1 MKITRADLNAAGE
14 AGIVTSEAA
23 DRLWSFLAERH
34 QHAPGFRGAH
44 VLYYLGGLVAIGAM
58 TLFMTLGWERLGG
71 AGLLF
76 ISIAYAVLGLAATH
90 YFLYRKQLEI
100 PAGITATFV
109 LALTPL
115 AVYGLQEVLGWRA
128 PHEWSYRDYH
138 RYIDWNWLFMEYATL
153 AAGAVMLWRYRLPFL
168 AMPVAVTLWYM
179 SMDLVPFL
187 AGGDEYI
194 YWDWG
199 LRKVVSLCFGIA
211 TTGLAFWV
219 DLRSGRRKDYAFW
232 LYLFGVMTFWGGL
245 SAMDSNNELGKFI
258 YCLINLAMIAIGTL
272 LVRRVFAVF
281 GALGVA
287 GYLGHLSYTV
297 FRDSLL
303 FPVALSAIGFGI
315 VYAGVVWGRH
325 EATVGSALRARLP
338 EPMCK
343 LLEAAQAG

>member
-1 MKITRADLNAAGE
+1 MKMTRADLTAASE
-14 AGIVTSEAA
+14 AGIVEPAA
-23 DRLWSFLAERH
+23 AERLWAFLEERNTS
-34 QHAPGFRGAH
+34 APGFRGTH
-44 VLYYLGGLVAIGAM
+44 VLYYLGGLIAISAM

-71 AGLLF
+71 MGLLG
-76 ISIAYAVLGLAATH
+76 ISIAYAVLGLIATH
-90 YFLYRKQLEI
+90 YLLYRKQLEI

-115 AVYGLQEVLGWRA
+115 AIYGLQEMLGWRP

-138 RYIDWNWLFMEYATL
+138 RYIDWNWLMMEHATL

-168 AMPVAVTLWYM
+168 VMPVAVTLWYM
-179 SMDLVPFL
+179 SMDFVPFL
-187 AGGDEYI
+187 TGSAD
-194 YWDWG
+194 YWDWE
-199 LRKVVSLCFGIA
+199 LRKTVSLCFGIA
-211 TTGLAFWV
+211 TMALAFWV
-219 DLRSGRRKDYAFW
+219 DLRSGRRRDHAFW

-245 SAMDSNNELGKFI
+245 SAMDSNSELGKFI

-315 VYAGVVWGRH
+315 VYLGVVWGRH
-325 EATVGSALRARLP
+325 EAAVGAALRARLP
-338 EPMCK
+338 APLRG
-343 LLEAAQAG
+343 LLEAAQSS

>member
-1 MKITRADLNAAGE
+1 MKITRADLMAAAE
-14 AGIVTSEAA
+14 DGIVTSEAA
-23 DRLWSFLAERH
+23 GRLWNFLAYRH
-34 QHAPGFRGAH
+34 AGAPGFRGTH
-44 VLYYLGGLVAIGAM
+44 VLYYLGGMIAISAM

-71 AGLLF
+71 AGLF
-76 ISIAYAVLGLAATH
+76 GISVAYSVLGLIATH
-90 YFLYRKQLEI
+90 YLLYGKQLEI

-115 AVYGLQEVLGWRA
+115 AVYGLQEMLGWRP
-128 PHEWSYRDYH
+128 PHDWTYRDYH
-138 RYIDWNWLFMEYATL
+138 RYIDWNWLFMEFATL
-153 AAGAVMLWRYRLPFL
+153 AVGAAMLWRYRLPFL

-187 AGGDEYI
+187 TGGN
-194 YWDWG
+194 YWDWE
-199 LRKVVSLCFGIA
+199 LRKVVSLCFGFA
-211 TTGLAFWV
+211 TVALAFWI

-245 SAMDSNNELGKFI
+245 SLMRSDSELGKFM
-258 YCLINLAMIAIGTL
+258 YCLVNLAMIAIGTV

-287 GYLGHLSYTV
+287 IYLGHLSHTV

-315 VYAGVVWGRH
+315 VYAGILWGRH
-325 EATVGSALRARLP
+325 EAAVGAALRARLP
-338 EPMCK
+338 APLRG
-343 LLEAAQAG
+343 LLEAAQSG